1 MTQLETGKAG
11 LPKTTRL
18 LSLFERLAK
27 GEVIHKG
34 EESTR
39 FNVDAKSIQRD
50 IDDLRIY
57 FQETWSSP
65 AALAYYR
72 AERGYRLDR
81 QFQTSLTA
89 PEILVISKILLESRS
104 LAKKD
109 MAELLN
115 KLASVC
121 EPGTCKAITEV
132 LRNEQFHYFP
142 VRQGDDLMSR
152 VWEMSQAVRKR
163 RLLELTYQK
172 EHKTQPVQRTV
183 EPLGIIFS
191 EYYFYLVANIH
202 DENYPFPAI
211 YRIDRI
217 TQFQLL
223 EKQFSFPYT
232 KRFEEGEFRK
242 RIQFMKTGPLQIIRF
257 RFWGNSPEAALD
269 RFPNAKIIQ
278 RREKE
283 VTIEA
288 EVFGDGVIMWLLSQA
303 EYLEVLEPASLR
315 KVMKQTID
323 KMLQNYLPL

>member
-1 MTQLETGKAG
+1 METEKTG

-27 GEVIHKG
+27 GEVIKKG
-34 EESTR
+34 EEATR

-50 IDDLRIY
+50 IEDLRVY
-57 FQETWSSP
+57 FQEVWASP
-65 AALAYYR
+65 VALSYYR
-72 AERGYRLDR
+72 AERGYRLER
-81 QFQTSLTA
+81 QLQTSLTA
-89 PEILVISKILLESRS
+89 PEILLISKILLESRS
-104 LAKKD
+104 LAKND
-109 MAELLN
+109 MTNILN

-121 EPGTCKAITEV
+121 KFGACKAITEV

-142 VRQGDDLMSR
+142 VRQGDDLISR
-152 VWEMSQAVRKR
+152 VWEISRAVRER

-172 EHKTQPVQRTV
+172 EHQTLPVQRTV

-217 TQFQLL
+217 AQFHLL
-223 EKQFSFPYT
+223 EKQYTFPYT

-242 RIQFMKTGPLQIIRF
+242 RIQFMKPGPLEIIRF
-257 RFWGNSPEAALD
+257 RFWGDSPEAALD
-269 RFPNAKIIQ
+269 RFPNAKILQ

-288 EVFGDGVIMWLLSQA
+288 EVFGGGVLMWLLSQA
-303 EYLEVLEPASLR
+303 EHLEVLEPKSLR
-315 KVMKQTID
+315 DQMKKTIER
-323 KMLQNYLPL
+323 MMRNYSGN